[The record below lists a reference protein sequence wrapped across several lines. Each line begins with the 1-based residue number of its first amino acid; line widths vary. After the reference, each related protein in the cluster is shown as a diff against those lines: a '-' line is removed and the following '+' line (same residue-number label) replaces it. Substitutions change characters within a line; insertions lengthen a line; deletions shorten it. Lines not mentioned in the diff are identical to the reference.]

1 MHPKLQNGPKSKL
14 LKRKQNIWGRINFTK
29 TVAKKNIFGQHLLEK
44 LFSVFFVLFWR
55 ISFLSK
61 TFSKKLDATGLMN
74 GSVRWRLQLFK
85 NNKNI
90 LFYSWFLFSNHDC
103 GQTVFFEIF
112 YILFTTVTRQI
123 KMDLKANWFSFFNS
137 SGFSCCPLVRY
148 LKSSGQIK
156 KLKITVICVVSEW
169 RLSLKFFQITFKL
182 PNNIKILIFKAL
194 FIYYAAPSGFNHR
207 FTMPRYKV
215 PNGPLFAIN
224 LQC

>member
-1 MHPKLQNGPKSKL
+1 MNLSPNNETLSEKSFISNTFTEINIKKETDTSFRSLHPKLQNGPKSKL
-14 LKRKQNIWGRINFTK
+14 LKGNKTFEEELISRKLLQRKISLDNICLKNFS
-29 TVAKKNIFGQHLLEK
+29 A
-44 LFSVFFVLFWR
+44 
-55 ISFLSK
+55 SFLFCFGGLAFLAK
-61 TFSKKLDATGLMN
+61 HFQKKLDATGLMN

-148 LKSSGQIK
+148 LKSSGQK
-156 KLKITVICVVSEW
+156 KAK
-169 RLSLKFFQITFKL
+169 
-182 PNNIKILIFKAL
+182 NN
-194 FIYYAAPSGFNHR
+194 R
-207 FTMPRYKV
+207 
-215 PNGPLFAIN
+215 N
-224 LQC
+224 LCCFGMETESQVFSNYF

>member
-1 MHPKLQNGPKSKL
+1 MQRKISLDNIC
-14 LKRKQNIWGRINFTK
+14 LKNFS
-29 TVAKKNIFGQHLLEK
+29 A
-44 LFSVFFVLFWR
+44 
-55 ISFLSK
+55 SFLFCFGGLAFLAK
-61 TFSKKLDATGLMN
+61 HFQKKLDATGLMN

-103 GQTVFFEIF
+103 RQTVFFEIF

-169 RLSLKFFQITFKL
+169 KLRSQVFQITFKATKQHKVL
-182 PNNIKILIFKAL
+182 LFKAL
-194 FIYYAAPSGFNHR
+194 FIRYPAPSGFNHR
-207 FTMPRYKV
+207 FTMPRYNV
-215 PNGPLFAIN
+215 PNGPL
-224 LQC
+224 LL